1 MAPKK
6 AAKGTQRRTGK
17 LVLEKSSTGI
27 SGLDEITGGGLPR
40 RRATLVC
47 GGPGCGKT
55 LLALEFVLQGA
66 ARYDD
71 PGVFVTFE
79 ETPDEVQQNVYD
91 LFGNTSSLIRKKKI
105 LFDYVHIGRG
115 EIEAAGDYSL
125 DGLLIRLNRAI
136 DSIGARRVVLD
147 SIDALFGGI
156 PDATILRRELSRLF
170 RALKEK
176 GVTLVVTAERGDGKL
191 TREGLEEYVSDC
203 VILLDQRI
211 SEQVSTR
218 HLRVVKYRGSAHGTN
233 EYPFL
238 IGERGI
244 SVIPITSVELK
255 NTALKGRISSGVREL
270 DRMLG
275 GQGYFRG
282 STVLVSG
289 SVGSGKTS
297 LANHFVEA
305 ACLRGERSLY
315 LSFEESESQIIRNM
329 RSIGISLA
337 GWTRKGL
344 LHFRTVRPT
353 TYGLETHLAQVF
365 RWIDEVNPRVVV
377 LDPITDLEAA
387 GSRTDVSVTLM
398 RLVDYLKSRQITAL
412 LTSLTT
418 FNGDAE
424 KAETGISSLI
434 DTWILLRNLE
444 VSGERNRVLYIVK
457 SRGMSHSNQVR
468 EFMMTNRGVRLKD
481 VYLSARGVL
490 TGSARVAH
498 EAREASEVLARRQ
511 ETERKQYSLERKR
524 AALEARIAVLKAE
537 FEAEVEQTQMELAQ
551 RESRKK
557 KAIGARKHLARS
569 RGVEE
574 AST

>member
-1 MAPKK
+1 M
-6 AAKGTQRRTGK
+6 
-17 LVLEKSSTGI
+17 EKSPTGI
-27 SGLDEITGGGLPR
+27 PGFDEITGGGLPR

-66 ARYDD
+66 ARYGD

-79 ETPDEVQQNVYD
+79 ETPDEVQQNAFD
-91 LFGNTSSLIRKKKI
+91 LYGNVSSLVKKRKI
-105 LFDYVHIGRG
+105 SFDYVYVGRG

-125 DGLLIRLNRAI
+125 DGLLIRLNGAI
-136 DSIGARRVVLD
+136 DSIGARRVVPD
-147 SIDALFGGI
+147 SIDVLFGGI
-156 PDATILRRELSRLF
+156 PDSAILRRELSRLF

-211 SEQVSTR
+211 REQVATR

-244 SVIPITSVELK
+244 SVVPVTSIDLR
-255 NTALKGRISSGVREL
+255 NTAPKGRISSGVSEL
-270 DRMLG
+270 DSMLG

-297 LANHFVEA
+297 LASHFVDA
-305 ACLRGERSLY
+305 ACRRGERSLY

-329 RSIGISLA
+329 RSIGVSLG

-344 LHFRTVRPT
+344 LQFRTARPT
-353 TYGLETHLAQVF
+353 TYGLEMHLAQTF
-365 RWIDEVNPRVVV
+365 RWIEEVNPRVVV

-387 GSRTDVSVTLM
+387 GSPNDVSVTLM
-398 RLVDYLKSRQITAL
+398 RVVDYLKSRHITAL
-412 LTSLTT
+412 LTSLLP
-418 FNGDAE
+418 FNDRAE
-424 KAETGISSLI
+424 KSETGISSLI

-444 VSGERNRVLYIVK
+444 ISGERDRVLYIVK

-468 EFMMTNRGVRLKD
+468 EFVMTSHGVKLKD
-481 VYLSARGVL
+481 VYLSSEGVL
-490 TGSARVAH
+490 TGSARVAQEAH
-498 EAREASEVLARRQ
+498 EAAEALSRRQ
-511 ETERKQYSLERKR
+511 QDERKNYALERKR
-524 AALEARIAVLKAE
+524 VALEAKIASLRAE
-537 FEAEVEQTQMELAQ
+537 FEAELEQAQMELAQ
-551 RESRKK
+551 QEFREKK
-557 KAIGARKHLARS
+557 EVRARKHLAQS

-574 AST
+574 DPE